1 MLTLITAL
9 KGLLSL
15 LSAVVGF
22 FRDKLL
28 LNAGRAAAEGDQAK
42 EALNDVKLAQEA
54 REEARAAASAVPPG
68 DSLPDDGFKRND

>member
-1 MLTLITAL
+1 MLTLITVGKAI
-9 KGLLSL
+9 LSL
-15 LSAVVGF
+15 LSAVMGY

-54 REEARAAASAVPPG
+54 REEARAAADAVPPG
-68 DSLPDDGFKRND
+68 DSLPDDGFRRND